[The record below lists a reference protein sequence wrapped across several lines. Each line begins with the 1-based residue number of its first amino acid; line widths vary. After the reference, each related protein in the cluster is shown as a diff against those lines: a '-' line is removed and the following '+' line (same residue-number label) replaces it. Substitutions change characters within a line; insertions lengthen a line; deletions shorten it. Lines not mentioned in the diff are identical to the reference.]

1 MTTLHEIESFM
12 RIKQVPPTRFGREVV
27 NDPRLVFDLRR
38 GREMGKRTRG
48 RVEAYLSGTLQ

>member
-1 MTTLHEIESFM
+1 MTMLNEIEHFM
-12 RIKQVPPTRFGREVV
+12 KIRKVPPTRFGREAL

-48 RVEAYLSGTLQ
+48 RIEAYLKGAVQ